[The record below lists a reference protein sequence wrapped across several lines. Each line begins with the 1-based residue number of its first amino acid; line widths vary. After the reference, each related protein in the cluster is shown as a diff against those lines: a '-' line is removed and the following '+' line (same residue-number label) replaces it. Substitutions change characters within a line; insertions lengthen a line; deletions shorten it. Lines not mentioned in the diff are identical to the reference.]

1 MHSVLFIY
9 IFFLYGEVEGIKMLR
24 AQHSAVTAVFLRQR
38 TVAAETVAL
47 QGATVVSLVA
57 SKRCVHMPGWK
68 TKQSTKDVRTREQR
82 EVDRKARQI
91 EKLPRPEALHDFQY
105 PYEKT
110 VLADHMF
117 QPPVF
122 ETALDTP
129 HLYHPTVPSDFF
141 LYWNCSDFERT
152 DYPTVPT
159 DDHRSLIPTR
169 ADERVDELPTPA
181 SSSPSAK
188 HKWINHRALL
198 AKYLAK
204 HQVSPHYF
212 PHVSHEANLSVTFAG
227 TYGGWRSRRD
237 ADTGSPLPPPAP
249 VSALGK
255 RNFWFTSHAGN
266 YIELCELQEE
276 PSIFFT
282 TPPEDDGSLYTLVMA
297 SPDYPY
303 RTSPMIND
311 HSGHGGFF
319 LHYMVANLKGG
330 QDMARRVGDVVVPY
344 APPLPTEDGGS
355 TRHMCVLFKQNRH
368 VPNIKPL
375 SGKVAETSFTFQDR
389 CQFVLHADRSTAHAS
404 ISSLKDV
411 ERSLPADPV
420 AVTMFQTTWDIQVQ
434 EYYEK
439 VGQPEPAFQLD
450 EELEAIL
457 RFNSLKPEDLAV
469 RARHE
474 PDGSTNMGTNSLGE
488 QMTHQLVQW
497 ERTDPSIGR
506 MKRLWSRRTQLGA
519 NNRPITSWN

>member
-1 MHSVLFIY
+1 
-9 IFFLYGEVEGIKMLR
+9 MLR
-24 AQHSAVTAVFLRQR
+24 AQHSASTAAILRQR
-38 TVAAETVAL
+38 SI
-47 QGATVVSLVA
+47 VVSSETTCVGLL
-57 SKRCVHMPGWK
+57 SSRRSVHMPGWK
-68 TKQSTKDVRTREQR
+68 SKQSTKDVRTREQR

-122 ETALDTP
+122 ESTLDTP

-141 LYWNCSDFERT
+141 LYWNCADFDRT
-152 DYPTVPT
+152 DYPEVPKH
-159 DDHRSLIPTR
+159 DHRLLIPTR
-169 ADERVDELPTPA
+169 ADELIVDDVQS
-181 SSSPSAK
+181 SSSPSLLSK
-188 HKWINHRALL
+188 KQWIDHRALL

-204 HQVSPHYF
+204 HQVSPTYF
-212 PHVSHEANLSVTFAG
+212 PYVSQEANLSVTFAG

-237 ADTGSPLPPPAP
+237 VETGAPLPPPAP
-249 VSALGK
+249 VTALSK
-255 RNFWFTSHAGN
+255 RNFWFTSQAGN

-282 TPPEDDGSLYTLVMA
+282 TPAGDDSLYTLVIA

-303 RTSPMIND
+303 RTSPLIND
-311 HSGHGGFF
+311 QSGQGGFF

-330 QDMARRVGDVVVPY
+330 QDLSRKIGEVVVPY
-344 APPLPTEDGGS
+344 VPPLPTEDGGS
-355 TRHMCVLFKQNRH
+355 TRHMCILFKQNRQ

-375 SGKVAETSFTFQDR
+375 VGKAAEESFTFQDR
-389 CQFVLHADRSTAHAS
+389 CHFVLHGDHRSGAHGS
-404 ISSLKDV
+404 IASLKDV

-434 EYYEK
+434 EFYEK
-439 VGQPEPAFQLD
+439 IGQPEPAFQLD
-450 EELEAIL
+450 SELEAIL

-469 RARHE
+469 HARHQ
-474 PDGSTNMGTNSLGE
+474 PDGSTNMGTNHLGQ

-497 ERTDPSIGR
+497 ESTNPAIGR
-506 MKRLWSRRTQLGA
+506 MKNLWSRRTQLGS
-519 NNRPITSWN
+519 NNRPITTWN